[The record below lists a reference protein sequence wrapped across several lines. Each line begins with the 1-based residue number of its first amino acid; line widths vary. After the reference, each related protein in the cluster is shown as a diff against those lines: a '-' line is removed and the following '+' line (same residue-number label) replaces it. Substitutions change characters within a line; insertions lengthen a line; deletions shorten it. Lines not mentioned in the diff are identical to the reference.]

1 MFRNT
6 SGGRFSDTT
15 KRKEEDL
22 MNWTDNVVM
31 RALSRVCDFMLLNI
45 MWIICS
51 IPIITIGAS
60 TTAMYT
66 VMLKLVKNEEGYI
79 VKGFLGA
86 FKENF
91 KKSTIMWLILL
102 VVGIIIGIDIRF
114 SAVMESTMRTIFQS
128 IFLVLGVV
136 WLCMV
141 IYVFPL
147 TARYENT
154 IKNAFK
160 NAVLLSVAKLPYTVL
175 MLIITAGPVIITFLN
190 TRNLLI
196 GIAVWLIIGVSLVAW
211 LNSFLLRKVFE
222 IFHTIKN

>member
-1 MFRNT
+1 
-6 SGGRFSDTT
+6 
-15 KRKEEDL
+15 
-22 MNWTDNVVM
+22 
-31 RALSRVCDFMLLNI
+31 
-45 MWIICS
+45 
-51 IPIITIGAS
+51 
-60 TTAMYT
+60 
-66 VMLKLVKNEEGYI
+66 
-79 VKGFLGA
+79 
-86 FKENF
+86 
-91 KKSTIMWLILL
+91 
-102 VVGIIIGIDIRF
+102 
-114 SAVMESTMRTIFQS
+114 MRTIFQS

-154 IKNAFK
+154 IKNTFK

>member
-1 MFRNT
+1 
-6 SGGRFSDTT
+6 
-15 KRKEEDL
+15 
-22 MNWTDNVVM
+22 
-31 RALSRVCDFMLLNI
+31 
-45 MWIICS
+45 
-51 IPIITIGAS
+51 
-60 TTAMYT
+60 
-66 VMLKLVKNEEGYI
+66 
-79 VKGFLGA
+79 
-86 FKENF
+86 
-91 KKSTIMWLILL
+91 MWLILL

-154 IKNAFK
+154 IKNTFK